1 MDAVEKRRERPVRNA
16 DARGRLPGSRP
27 DSVRATHTQAACLG
41 LLGPIVLLGL
51 GLTGIVVE
59 ASSPAAFATSPL
71 PPRAATLPVG
81 MWTNVTPAWSPGA
94 AIWPAMAYSPDVDRV
109 VLLTDGANGGQTWM
123 YDLASTNWTQAPN
136 GTASPG
142 VRALASMVY
151 EPALRKFV
159 LFGGHQ
165 IPAPGAY
172 LGTNDTWLFDPT
184 LETWTNVT
192 PLVSPPTRYGQA
204 MAYVP
209 DTGRIVL
216 FGGNHMLCAYCY
228 QGGGFVYSL
237 NDLWAY
243 DAAADTWTNLTP
255 AYSPVAD
262 GLPNMVY
269 DPGLKQ
275 VFLASGI
282 DGSRWLYDP
291 ARNAWQQIGTYI
303 SRPQTGN
310 SATAYDAAV
319 GSTVLFEEQYFGSLV
334 NYTWYFN
341 TTSRT
346 WTNVTTFAAPEPR
359 YGAALAYDSKAGV
372 LVLYGGRNY
381 TATLNETW
389 LYRPTPPPRLFAF
402 IRVQPANGPAPLIA
416 AFRGTASGGIG
427 PYTYAWDFG
436 DGTGAWLAAPTHAFV
451 AAGTYTVRLTVRD
464 SVENATTASVT
475 MTIGRGTAG
484 AFGVSLA
491 VGTPWSIGI
500 VTAAAFVAAV
510 ATYWIL
516 RPRPPP
522 RVS

>member
-1 MDAVEKRRERPVRNA
+1 LDAVEKRRERPVRNA

-159 LFGGHQ
+159 LFGGYQ
-165 IPAPGAY
+165 IPVPGAY

-243 DAAADTWTNLTP
+243 DAAADTCM
-255 AYSPVAD
+255 PVAGQPNTWGRWVMLLSAVE
-262 GLPNMVY
+262 GLY
-269 DPGLKQ
+269 LLGEDARAADLTQ
-275 VFLASGI
+275 SQRARFADLFRASAEGI
-282 DGSRWLYDP
+282 RP
-291 ARNAWQQIGTYI
+291 A
-303 SRPQTGN
+303 TG
-310 SATAYDAAV
+310 
-319 GSTVLFEEQYFGSLV
+319 
-334 NYTWYFN
+334 
-341 TTSRT
+341 
-346 WTNVTTFAAPEPR
+346 R
-359 YGAALAYDSKAGV
+359 YGRDEPGQGHDRSTERLPV
-372 LVLYGGRNY
+372 LRIIP
-381 TATLNETW
+381 ET
-389 LYRPTPPPRLFAF
+389 
-402 IRVQPANGPAPLIA
+402 
-416 AFRGTASGGIG
+416 
-427 PYTYAWDFG
+427 
-436 DGTGAWLAAPTHAFV
+436 TGKGLRW
-451 AAGTYTVRLTVRD
+451 
-464 SVENATTASVT
+464 
-475 MTIGRGTAG
+475 
-484 AFGVSLA
+484 
-491 VGTPWSIGI
+491 GI
-500 VTAAAFVAAV
+500 VKVGGPLPSAG
-510 ATYWIL
+510 
-516 RPRPPP
+516 
-522 RVS
+522 

>member
-1 MDAVEKRRERPVRNA
+1 
-16 DARGRLPGSRP
+16 
-27 DSVRATHTQAACLG
+27 
-41 LLGPIVLLGL
+41 
-51 GLTGIVVE
+51 
-59 ASSPAAFATSPL
+59 
-71 PPRAATLPVG
+71 
-81 MWTNVTPAWSPGA
+81 
-94 AIWPAMAYSPDVDRV
+94 
-109 VLLTDGANGGQTWM
+109 
-123 YDLASTNWTQAPN
+123 
-136 GTASPG
+136 
-142 VRALASMVY
+142 MVY

-184 LETWTNVT
+184 LEPWTNVT

-228 QGGGFVYSL
+228 QGGGFVSSPNHL
-237 NDLWAY
+237 RAY
-243 DAAADTWTNLTP
+243 DAAAATGTNLAP

-262 GLPNMVY
+262 GLPNRVY
-269 DPGLKQ
+269 DPGLNQ

-372 LVLYGGRNY
+372 LVLYGGRDY
-381 TATLNETW
+381 TPTPDEKW
-389 LYRPTPPPRLFAF
+389 VYPPTPPPPLFAF
-402 IRVQPANGPAPLIA
+402 IPLPPAHRPPPLHPAFPGA
-416 AFRGTASGGIG
+416 ASGGTRAFTH
-427 PYTYAWDFG
+427 PLDF
-436 DGTGAWLAAPTHAFV
+436 
-451 AAGTYTVRLTVRD
+451 
-464 SVENATTASVT
+464 
-475 MTIGRGTAG
+475 
-484 AFGVSLA
+484 
-491 VGTPWSIGI
+491 
-500 VTAAAFVAAV
+500 
-510 ATYWIL
+510 
-516 RPRPPP
+516 
-522 RVS
+522 